1 MTIPGPFSAPGIP
14 LQGGG
19 LASQAAQMSFA
30 AAPLQQQGHNGMA
43 ESGTRGMRDKG
54 RIRDVW
60 KGNLHEEMAALRLL
74 VDKYPYISMVRLLLL
89 IVGVKVNISRTRNF
103 LESLLV
109 LWALFT
115 AK

>member
-74 VDKYPYISMVRLLLL
+74 VDKYPFISMVRLLL
-89 IVGVKVNISRTRNF
+89 SRSWRQ
-103 LESLLV
+103 S
-109 LWALFT
+109 
-115 AK
+115 